1 MKFLTTVID
10 LPRHCYTVQTVT
22 PAQVLARLVYII
34 MVSLDYGFSVSEIGF
49 RVSKTLALVF
59 WKCFGNVLE
68 IVMENVLKILIT
80 PESLRY
86 AAMA

>member
-1 MKFLTTVID
+1 MKFLATVID
-10 LPRHCYTVQTVT
+10 LPRHCYTVQTIT

-34 MVSLDYGFSVSEIGF
+34 MVSLDYGFSVSEIGV
-49 RVSKTLALVF
+49 RVSKTLTLVF
-59 WKCFGNVLE
+59 RKCFGNVLE
-68 IVMENVLKILIT
+68 IVVENVLKILIT